1 MGLFNLFFSLCNH
14 TLTTL
19 ITSGAK
25 MISLLRGIAS
35 FASFIRRITLLVLFY
50 FLFLWDVSIIWENSG
65 VKWETERGI
74 ESVSWDQWGN
84 VGEGMV

>member
-50 FLFLWDVSIIWENSG
+50 FLFLWDVS